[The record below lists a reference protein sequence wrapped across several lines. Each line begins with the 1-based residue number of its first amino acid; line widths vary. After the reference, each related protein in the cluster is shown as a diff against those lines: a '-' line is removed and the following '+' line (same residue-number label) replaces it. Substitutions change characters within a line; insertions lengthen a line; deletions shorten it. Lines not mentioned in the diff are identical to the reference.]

1 MKGSNLQY
9 FLIGAFV
16 VASGLSVLAVTI
28 PNTFTAGS
36 PIKAAEV
43 NANFSALKNA
53 VDPLESFKAKL
64 SSTPCAS
71 GQAMSGVGAD
81 GSSSCV
87 ALGPGGGGLTKV
99 EHDNTLSGD
108 GTAVSKLGINLPL
121 NLVTSVSDAYVL
133 KVENKANKGFG
144 IFGLASGDQANA
156 VIGVLGQTVSSG
168 GFGVYG
174 LATNET
180 AGGTG
185 VYGQVSVGTGYGVAG
200 LNQGLTGPGYGVLG
214 QNRSTSDNASAIRGE
229 ALGTSGRTIGVAG
242 IAQAS
247 PLGTGVYGLS
257 STGFGMHA
265 VSSGDGVNGSAL
277 WAEARSSK
285 TGVAIYATNNNA
297 GPTLVLNNAGSGDL
311 VQAFNGGNLNF
322 KLLNSGNVV
331 FPQTLGQKLNLWGS
345 DYGIGIQG
353 NTMYYRIDDKGL
365 SSAGFAWYKGG
376 THSDNTLDAGGGTM
390 LMWLDR
396 RGNLRLITGEYYGK
410 GFNNTSDRNVKANF
424 RGVDSLEV
432 LGKVARLPITS
443 WNYKSDPA
451 NVRHIGPTAQDFKAA
466 FGLNGED
473 DTHINSLDAQGVAL
487 AAMQGL
493 YELNRQLTNENKAL
507 QDRLT
512 ALEQRP
518 AALEAR

>member
-121 NLVTSVSDAYVL
+121 NLVTSASDAYVL

-174 LATNET
+174 LATNDT

-185 VYGQVSVGTGYGVAG
+185 VYGQVSAGTGYGVAG

-229 ALGTSGRTIGVAG
+229 ALGTSGRTVGVAG

-322 KLLNSGNVV
+322 KVLNSGNVV

-345 DYGIGIQG
+345 DYGIGVQLD
-353 NTMYYRIDDKGL
+353 TMYFRINNAATDKG
-365 SSAGFAWYKGG
+365 GFAWYKGG
-376 THSDNTLDAGGGTM
+376 THSDNTLDTGGGTR

-396 RGNLRLITGEYYGK
+396 NANLEIIGEVYGK
-410 GFNNTSDRNVKANF
+410 QFNNTSDRNAKANF
-424 RGVDSLEV
+424 RRVDSLEV

-466 FGLNGED
+466 FGLNGAD
-473 DTHINSLDAQGVAL
+473 DKHISTIDEGGVAL
-487 AAMQGL
+487 AAIQGL

-507 QDRLT
+507 QERLT
-512 ALEQRP
+512 ALEQRL

>member
-121 NLVTSVSDAYVL
+121 NLVTSASDAYVL
-133 KVENKANKGFG
+133 KVEN
-144 IFGLASGDQANA
+144 
-156 VIGVLGQTVSSG
+156 
-168 GFGVYG
+168 
-174 LATNET
+174 
-180 AGGTG
+180 
-185 VYGQVSVGTGYGVAG
+185 
-200 LNQGLTGPGYGVLG
+200 
-214 QNRSTSDNASAIRGE
+214 
-229 ALGTSGRTIGVAG
+229 
-242 IAQAS
+242 
-247 PLGTGVYGLS
+247 
-257 STGFGMHA
+257 
-265 VSSGDGVNGSAL
+265 
-277 WAEARSSK
+277 
-285 TGVAIYATNNNA
+285 ATNNNA
-297 GPTLVLNNAGSGDL
+297 GPTLVLNNSGSGDL

-322 KLLNSGNVV
+322 KVLNSGNVV

-345 DYGIGIQG
+345 DYGIGIQS
-353 NTMYYRIDDKGL
+353 NTLYSRIDDNGTNL
-365 SSAGFAWYKGG
+365 GGFAWYKGG
-376 THSDNTLDAGGGTM
+376 THSDNTLDAGGGTT
-390 LMWLDR
+390 LMILYR
-396 RGNLRLITGEYYGK
+396 NGNLEIIGEVYGK
-410 GFNNTSDRNVKANF
+410 QFNNTSDRNAKANF
-424 RGVDSLEV
+424 RRVDSLEV
-432 LGKVARLPITS
+432 LGKVARLPISS

-451 NVRHIGPTAQDFKAA
+451 SVRHIGPTAQDFKAA
-466 FGLNGED
+466 FGLNGAD
-473 DTHINSLDAQGVAL
+473 DKHISTIDEGGVAL
-487 AAMQGL
+487 AAIQGL

-507 QDRLT
+507 QERLT
-512 ALEQRP
+512 ALEQRL